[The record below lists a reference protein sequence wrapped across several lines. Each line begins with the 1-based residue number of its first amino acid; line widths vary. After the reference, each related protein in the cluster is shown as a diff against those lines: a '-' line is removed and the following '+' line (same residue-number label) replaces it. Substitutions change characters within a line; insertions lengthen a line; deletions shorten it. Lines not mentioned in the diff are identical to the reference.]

1 VITDAN
7 QGSGEKETKMKKI
20 AIWFTIFVGLTM
32 IVSLSPCFAPIQSE
46 ALAQDARKVLVI
58 PREGYS
64 QDLDLM
70 ISKEFNVILAMLK
83 KAGYQT
89 TIATT
94 SGASIISPTTTIKP
108 DLILSAVKVDEYA
121 GVIMPCM
128 AVGMYPGPPVSPE
141 TVSIVK
147 QALAADK
154 PVAAATGSVIILADA
169 GLLKGKEYAYAG
181 NPLETTENRKRTD
194 SRFDGGIFKGVGVVQ
209 DGNIITSGACPYM
222 AKAYNMKDCTTE
234 ITNVFVSS
242 LSSKK

>member
-1 VITDAN
+1 
-7 QGSGEKETKMKKI
+7 MKKI
-20 AIWFTIFVGLTM
+20 TLWFSVFVGLTM
-32 IVSLSPCFAPIQSE
+32 IVSLSPYFAPIQSV
-46 ALAQDARKVLVI
+46 ALAQDARKVLII

-70 ISKEFNVILAMLK
+70 ITKELGVMTSIIK
-83 KAGYQT
+83 EAGYKT
-89 TIATT
+89 TIATA
-94 SGASIISPTTTIKP
+94 SGMAIISPAATIKP
-108 DLILSAVKVDEYA
+108 DLILSAVKVDDYA

-147 QALAADK
+147 QALAAGK

-169 GLLKGKEYAYAG
+169 GLLKGKAYAYYG
-181 NPLETTENRKRTD
+181 NPLETTATRTRTD
-194 SRFDGGIFKGVGVVQ
+194 SRFTGGIYKGEGVVQ

-222 AKAYNMKDCTTE
+222 AKVANLKDCTTE
-234 ITNVFVSS
+234 IANVFVAS